1 MAIIVILM
9 EKLTPTPAGAS
20 EFVQLSP
27 ALFYFIFF
35 TRPVDV
41 FPLVP

>member
-9 EKLTPTPAGAS
+9 EKLIPTGAP

-27 ALFYFIFF
+27 VFFFYQ
-35 TRPVDV
+35 TC
-41 FPLVP
+41 

>member
-9 EKLTPTPAGAS
+9 EKLIPTGAP

-27 ALFYFIFF
+27 ALFFF
-35 TRPVDV
+35 
-41 FPLVP
+41 F

>member
-9 EKLTPTPAGAS
+9 EKLIPTGAP

-27 ALFYFIFF
+27 ALFFF
-35 TRPVDV
+35 FLADLLMF
-41 FPLVP
+41 FP